1 MIHDNTTANRVK
13 LMLTGITNC
22 LRWSVASTRNDID
35 MQDFVNPDQNIHRP
49 DSGGYNEA
57 FIVSHWASF
66 GPRY

>member
-1 MIHDNTTANRVK
+1 
-13 LMLTGITNC
+13 
-22 LRWSVASTRNDID
+22 
-35 MQDFVNPDQNIHRP
+35 MQDFVNPEQNIHRP

>member
-13 LMLTGITNC
+13 VILTGMTKC
-22 LRWSVASTRNDID
+22 LRYPFASARSDLDRRDSSRPQQSVL
-35 MQDFVNPDQNIHRP
+35 RP